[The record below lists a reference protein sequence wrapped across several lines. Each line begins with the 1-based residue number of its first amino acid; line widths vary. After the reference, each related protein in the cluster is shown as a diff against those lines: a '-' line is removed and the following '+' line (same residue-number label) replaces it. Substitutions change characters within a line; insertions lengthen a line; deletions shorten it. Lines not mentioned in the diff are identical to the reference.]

1 MTLPKPVRWI
11 LWGIA
16 GLISIILILVTV
28 LALVRI
34 PIDLTAHKGVLEKIA
49 SDVIGRQVTIDSNI
63 KVTTSLR
70 PIFTIGGL
78 RLSNPAGFT
87 SGDYAR
93 MQRARLQIRTLPLLA
108 KKVHVEDFSVAGL
121 ALFLEENE
129 AGAVNWIFSEPV
141 PSTEENLTT
150 PTPQKLLTSITSDT
164 LVVKKIDLRDIS
176 VSFRK
181 AESSDPLEFKI
192 DVCTGSALVGKPF
205 HLDLKGAL
213 LNEPFATS
221 INVASLDEFLEHNRS
236 WTEIETD
243 IANARL
249 KLTGNI
255 NLATASRSLRLSVA
269 VEGKQLERFNQMLR
283 LDLPPVP
290 SYRAR
295 STLTLIKDRLE
306 LTDVELY
313 VSDSKLHG
321 RLTAVATDERPK
333 VVIDLRSPLIQIND
347 FVFPDWSPR
356 TNIADT
362 TQQPKTIDESEEK
375 IGQRIDTTST
385 QSIAKLLA
393 PESLKR
399 LNARLQISA
408 KQVLSGED
416 QLGSGHLAIE
426 LKEGRITVDPLELNL
441 PGGSLRYAVSIK
453 PDPKKSNA
461 WIRAKIENFDFGVLV
476 HRTDPTS
483 NMGGTLDLDVEL
495 KTEAATLNDI
505 MANGNGHFDFSAHPK
520 NFRAGILDLWAV
532 NLLVTVVARSDKD
545 QSQIECLIGRWSM
558 KDGYLKPDAFVVD
571 TSRMRICGTGWV
583 DFKKEEVNLRV
594 APVPKKPA
602 FFSLATPIG
611 VKGKFSDFKLGIVP
625 GGLLGTSVRFITS
638 PIHVPIA
645 RLAGISLPKDGSDVC
660 GMPLGPNDRPSK
672 PPAGCSRFYK

>member
-1 MTLPKPVRWI
+1 MTLPRPVRWI

-28 LALVRI
+28 LAFVRI

-49 SDVIGRQVTIDSNI
+49 TDVIGRQVTIDSKI

-70 PIFTIGGL
+70 PIFTIEGL
-78 RLSNPAGFT
+78 RLGNPAGFT
-87 SGDYAR
+87 SGDFAH

-108 KKVHVEDFSVAGL
+108 KKVHVDNFSVAGL
-121 ALFLEENE
+121 ALLLEENK

-141 PSTEENLTT
+141 PSAEEKLPT
-150 PTPQKLLTSITSDT
+150 PAPQKLLTSITSDT

-176 VSFRK
+176 VSYRR
-181 AESSDPLEFKI
+181 ADSSDPLKFKI

-205 HLDLKGAL
+205 HLDLKGVL
-213 LNEPFATS
+213 LNEPFTTS
-221 INVASLDEFLEHNRS
+221 INVASLEEFLEHNRS
-236 WTEIETD
+236 WTEIEAD

-269 VEGKQLERFNQMLR
+269 VEGKKLERFNQMLR

-290 SYRAR
+290 SYGAR
-295 STLTLIKDRLE
+295 STLTLIQDRLE
-306 LTDVELY
+306 LTDMELY

-321 RLTAVATDERPK
+321 RLTAIATDERPEI
-333 VVIDLRSPLIQIND
+333 VIDLRSPLIQIND
-347 FVFPDWSPR
+347 FIFPDWSPW
-356 TNIADT
+356 TNIAVA
-362 TQQPKTIDESEEK
+362 TQQPTTIDESEETT
-375 IGQRIDTTST
+375 GPRDTTAT
-385 QSIAKLLA
+385 QSIAELMA

-416 QLGSGHLAIE
+416 KLGSGHLTIE

-461 WIRAKIENFDFGVLV
+461 WMRAKIKNFDFGVLV
-476 HRTDPTS
+476 HRADPTS
-483 NMGGTLDLDVEL
+483 TMGGTLDLDVEL

-583 DFKKEEVNLRV
+583 DFKKEEINLRV

-645 RLAGISLPKDGSDVC
+645 RLSGISLPKDGSDVC
-660 GMPLGPNDRPSK
+660 GMPLGPNDRPNK